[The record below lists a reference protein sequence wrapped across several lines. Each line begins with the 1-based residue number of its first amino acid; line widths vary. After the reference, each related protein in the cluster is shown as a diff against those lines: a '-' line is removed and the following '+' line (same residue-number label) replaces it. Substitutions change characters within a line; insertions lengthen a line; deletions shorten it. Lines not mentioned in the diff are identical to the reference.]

1 RRIFVN
7 RSAAA
12 VRLVARPLDT
22 YTHSRRAS
30 TARGQDMKHVLS
42 AVCTTFVLCT
52 AVPAAAQVE
61 RASLTG
67 TVKDQSEAVVPGATV
82 TARNVATDVPS
93 TAVTDAQGAYTIAA
107 LIPGDYTVEVE
118 LQGFQKTSKRL
129 ALDTGQRARLDFAL
143 TVGGLEQN
151 VTVEAVSPLV
161 NTEQAT
167 LGTVISQPEVARLPL
182 SLRNWDDL
190 LGLATGVQGDRYT

>member
-1 RRIFVN
+1 T
-7 RSAAA
+7 SA
-12 VRLVARPLDT
+12 R
-22 YTHSRRAS
+22 HSRFAERSS
-30 TARGQDMKHVLS
+30 TFNNPAGGHDMRQFLNAVVCS
-42 AVCTTFVLCT
+42 AFVLCG
-52 AVPAAAQVE
+52 AVSVAAQVE

-93 TAVTDAQGAYTIAA
+93 TSVTDAQGAYTIAA

-118 LQGFQKTSKRL
+118 LQGFRKTSKRL

-167 LGTVISQPEVARLPL
+167 LATVISQPEVAHLPP
-182 SLRNWDDL
+182 SLRNWD
-190 LGLATGVQGDRYT
+190 